1 MTVREFFIKSW
12 NTEEPKFGKVLR
24 ALPDQLSYRPHERS
38 PSAGELAWQLAEE
51 QRVLNEMLDDG
62 AVRWAMKRR
71 PHPASMS
78 EIIDAWDQQTAA
90 LRTKID
96 ALDDAKWNGAVTFFI
111 AGTAGGRGTAGLFRP
126 ADGHV
131 TLGDDDITTLPMYL
145 RAQRGISYLPQEASV
160 FRKLTV
166 QENLL
171 AVFETMNLP
180 LAERQRGTAE
190 PPAE

>member
-24 ALPDQLSYRPHERS
+24 ALPDKLSYRPHERS

-71 PHPASMS
+71 PHPASMG
-78 EIIDAWDQQTAA
+78 EIVDAWERQTAA

-96 ALDDAKWNGAVTFFI
+96 ALDDAQWNGAVTFYI
-111 AGTAGGRGTAGLFRP
+111 DGNEGGRST
-126 ADGHV
+126 V
-131 TLGDDDITTLPMYL
+131 EQYL
-145 RAQRGISYLPQEASV
+145 WGFLHDMIHHRGQ
-160 FRKLTV
+160 LTV
-166 QENLL
+166 YIRPMGGKVPSIYGPS
-171 AVFETMNLP
+171 ADD
-180 LAERQRGTAE
+180 AGA
-190 PPAE
+190 